1 MTRIIT
7 WLFIKNKFVNLQHEV
22 MSAEKDGKRLFVCV
36 IFNCCNV
43 NTSFTYGDFIF
54 IRNKIKEI
62 NYVQFIILLE

>member
-1 MTRIIT
+1 MK
-7 WLFIKNKFVNLQHEV
+7 LLPFFCLEGL
-22 MSAEKDGKRLFVCV
+22 SAEKDGKKLFVRV

-54 IRNKIKEI
+54 IRKRIKEI